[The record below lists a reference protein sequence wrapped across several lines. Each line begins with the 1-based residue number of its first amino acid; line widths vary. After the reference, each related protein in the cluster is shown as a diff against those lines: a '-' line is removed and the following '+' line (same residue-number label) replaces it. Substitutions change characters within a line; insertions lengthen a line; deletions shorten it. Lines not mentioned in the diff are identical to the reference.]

1 MSRIELSKQ
10 AYWLVCRITKTYR
23 TRRSWQVGG
32 KSSRECVSIIDVRE
46 TVPGRR
52 LLDLGREHR
61 GAQGLELELDLVDPS

>member
-1 MSRIELSKQ
+1 VSRIELSKQ
-10 AYWLVCRITKTYR
+10 AYWLVCKIAKTYR
-23 TRRSWQVGG
+23 TRRSRQVGG

-61 GAQGLELELDLVDPS
+61 GARRLELDLELVAS